1 MGLVQWGSVSGTP
14 PDTIRPIRVGVECQY
29 SDEDGDRDSAT
40 FIAGPDLGSTPL
52 DVHVAILR
60 LMEEEF
66 FEVPVHGQA
75 PMEMCRETVR
85 SVTVW

>member
-1 MGLVQWGSVSGTP
+1 MGLVQWGNVSGTTP
-14 PDTIRPIRVGVECQY
+14 EKIRPIRVRFDCEY
-29 SDEDGDRDSAT
+29 SDDEPDWAT
-40 FIAGPDLGSTPL
+40 FIAGRELGPTPL
-52 DVHVAILR
+52 DVHQAILR

-85 SVTVW
+85 CVTVW